1 MANIIAK
8 LKKTS
13 NINDYEAIVHPI
25 NERGIQCGAMK
36 INRSLLEEI
45 DENKLYRISFNN
57 STVGYDNVAAITGIE
72 QVNDDTTVNQNL
84 FQVTGTVTDIKDFE
98 KGRLITVTD
107 SNGNTLKG
115 GAWKNLWQDYS
126 SIESISIGT
135 TVEFFGELAVHNNT
149 QTVRYNFHPFQER
162 AKQAVKNLITKR
174 YNVSDNAAAKT
185 NTTKTKTTA
194 AATTDA
200 TREVKKAQTEMQKL
214 VNNLIAKGWAVENA
228 PKTPCVAIG
237 FQATVNSTT
246 NALNIIDIRALEA
259 ILQSDA
265 LQQASK
271 KLFSLKKGVDAEY
284 KSCKEQLPAFVPMGQ
299 VNAKQRTN
307 ETCSSNG
314 LVFLDVDNIEFALC
328 ERILSYIKENEDLN
342 SKVLL
347 WNLSPSRK
355 GFHLVFTPFSGVEAT
370 IVANQEHICT
380 LINSALGCEIEPDK
394 SCTQFSRAS
403 FLTSEYYLGGAAA
416 VLSADNPTVLPQIAT
431 GVVYIPAAKEKVI
444 KRTKTADGLPFEAGE
459 NPNIDDISVYIDVED
474 FQTLKVFSRFNKYV
488 ETNRNNW
495 WTKLGAR
502 FRSKGYTQTWAEP
515 IFDYAMEYV
524 QLLPEYKYTVDDP
537 INSTEAWDAFMWAF
551 KKENWDAYCAIPSTI
566 ADEDLPF
573 ALQSTTC
580 VNDFVQQ
587 FTEYKDDMPQL
598 FVKNS
603 NTYFDEKKN
612 TFLLPVHIVS
622 TAGLLTPYTSG
633 IIQKDYND
641 FVFKN
646 TLQVIPVANTG
657 GGKSTNTQNYREGFG
672 KVLYD
677 EFSYYEKYERDN
689 DDIESKCI
697 VIEQGTNADVK
708 KEMFRAD
715 RNNDTPVMYTQCSE
729 VGLFRKQQN
738 SPHGGLDFEIMKN
751 GYDGDKFECGTA
763 GKDGVSGFIPKL
775 YLSVNIS
782 ATPAAIRR
790 YTPVDAFTDGTV
802 NRMCFCYFRK
812 PIGVNPIT
820 GKKEKKRV
828 MAQQYDTEA
837 IANYAEWARKQTG
850 TLDFAEIFGYEG
862 DENNATYEYID
873 VIDTEEYD
881 YLSDLTERNYVSAMR
896 VVREYYLMDLYEK
909 GYNLIEHE
917 GKTKVIKDNIITDLP
932 KAEPWMIS
940 LIKTCYEY
948 FVYGA
953 NQLFGRK
960 AAAHHA
966 KNNDIDSGSRTKKL
980 MYKEVYD
987 ALPERFTREQLETT
1001 ALNIKGIK
1009 NIGKNLVTNWNK
1021 NQVWSFDAATKMYTK
1036 V

>member
-8 LKKTS
+8 LKKAS
-13 NINDYEAIVHPI
+13 IINKNEATVYPI
-25 NERGIQCGAMK
+25 NEEGKQCGAMK
-36 INRSLLEEI
+36 INSSLLEEI

-57 STVGYDNVAAITGIE
+57 SVVGYDNVAAITGIE

-174 YNVSDNAAAKT
+174 YNVSDNAAK
-185 NTTKTKTTA
+185 TTKTTKTT
-194 AATTDA
+194 TTDA
-200 TREVKKAQTEMQKL
+200 TMVVKNAQTEMQKL
-214 VNNLIAKGWAVENA
+214 VDKLAQKGWIVENA

-259 ILQSDA
+259 ILQSDI
-265 LQQASK
+265 LQQVSK
-271 KLFSLKKGVDAEY
+271 KLFSLKKGVDVEY

-299 VNAKQRTN
+299 VNSKQRTN

-328 ERILSYIKENEDLN
+328 EKILSYIKENEALN
-342 SKVLL
+342 SKILL

-355 GFHLVFTPFSGVEAT
+355 GFHLVFTPFSDVEAT
-370 IVANQEHICT
+370 IVANQKHICT
-380 LINSALGCEIEPDK
+380 LINTALGCEIEPDA
-394 SCTQFSRAS
+394 SCTQFSKAS
-403 FLTSEYYLGGAAA
+403 FITSEYWLGGAALL
-416 VLSADNPTVLPQIAT
+416 LSIDNPTVLPTIET

-551 KKENWDAYCAIPSTI
+551 KKENWEHYIAIPSTI
-566 ADEDLPF
+566 ADEDLPLGLRKSTSVTDFIERF
-573 ALQSTTC
+573 AEL
-580 VNDFVQQ
+580 
-587 FTEYKDDMPQL
+587 EDDLPEL
-598 FVKNS
+598 FRNNS
-603 NTYFDEKKN
+603 NTFFDAEKN
-612 TFLLPVHIVS
+612 LHLLPFQIMS
-622 TAGLLTPYTSG
+622 TAELCTSYTSG
-633 IIQKDYND
+633 VIHTDYNGETLKNALQMI
-641 FVFKN
+641 FV
-646 TLQVIPVANTG
+646 ASSG
-657 GGKSTNTQNYREGFG
+657 DGKSSVTKNNKLGFG
-672 KVLYD
+672 KILYD
-677 EFSYYEKYERDN
+677 EFNYYMTSEFN
-689 DDIESKCI
+689 DDSNHSTCTTLPNA
-697 VIEQGTNADVK
+697 TNAKVK
-708 KEMFRAD
+708 DEIFRAYK
-715 RNNDTPVMYTQCSE
+715 NNMETPVIHTQCSE
-729 VGLFRKQQN
+729 MGLFRKQQN
-738 SPHGGLDFEIMKN
+738 SPHGGLDFEMMKN
-751 GYDGDKFECGTA
+751 GWDGDTFNCATKS
-763 GKDGVSGFIPKL
+763 KDGVSGFVDSL
-775 YLSVNIS
+775 HLSTLIS
-782 ATPAAIRR
+782 ATPMAVQEYTPKAAI
-790 YTPVDAFTDGTV
+790 TDGTV
-802 NRMCFCYFRK
+802 NRLCFCF
-812 PIGVNPIT
+812 
-820 GKKEKKRV
+820 
-828 MAQQYDTEA
+828 AQADDDEQEPMVQTYDSEA
-837 IANYAEWARKQTG
+837 IARYVEWARKQRG
-850 TLDFAEIFGYEG
+850 AIYLEEIFG
-862 DENNATYEYID
+862 DEAKAKKNNIWSPYLKLKKVDGYGYI
-873 VIDTEEYD
+873 
-881 YLSDLTERNYVSAMR
+881 SDLIKRTSVNAKR

-909 GYNLIEHE
+909 GYNLVEHE

-932 KAEPWMIS
+932 KAEPW
-940 LIKTCYEY
+940 LIQLMKVSYEY
-948 FVYGA
+948 LVFGVHT
-953 NQLFGRK
+953 LFGER
-960 AAAHHA
+960 AARIHA
-966 KNNDIDSGSRTKKL
+966 RSKTKTPKKL

-1036 V
+1036 I